1 MDSTAVHLSFQ
12 SLLQEIP
19 ESYAFFSAYG
29 KTRIHTHSCTQA
41 RRSLQANIAPPFFYT
56 QYCRK
61 PDGARLEINHVI
73 TNDGFS
79 EEDSKIAS

>member
-1 MDSTAVHLSFQ
+1 MWDDGQGMLKV
-12 SLLQEIP
+12 IGP
-19 ESYAFFSAYG
+19 
-29 KTRIHTHSCTQA
+29 A
-41 RRSLQANIAPPFFYT
+41 RRQHSRNDYFLYKKVEALFTSEHRPPLFFYT